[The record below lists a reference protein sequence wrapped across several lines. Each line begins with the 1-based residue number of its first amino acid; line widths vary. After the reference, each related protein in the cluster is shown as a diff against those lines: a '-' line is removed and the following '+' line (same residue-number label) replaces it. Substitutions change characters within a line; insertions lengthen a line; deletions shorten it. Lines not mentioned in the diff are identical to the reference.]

1 MSSFLELKDLKVHFP
16 IRGGIFNTIQD
27 WVYAVDGVDMIIEEG
42 KTYGLVGE
50 SGSGK
55 TTIGKAIIGLEPIT
69 SGQVLY
75 NGVDVTNKARSR
87 KSEYAD
93 YNKDIQMIFQDST
106 SSLNPKKRIRDII
119 AEPMRNY
126 FNYTD
131 AEEMNEVIRL
141 LEIVGLNED
150 AIYRYPHEFSGGQRQ
165 RIGVAR
171 AVASSPKL
179 IIADEPTSALDLS
192 VQAQVLNFMRR
203 IQDEYGLSYLFISHD
218 LSVVKYMADDIA
230 IMHRGR
236 FVERGLK
243 EKIFEDPQHIYTRRL
258 LSAIP
263 QIDALNRDKHKAER
277 QAVERAYQ
285 EQQNQYYAETGRV
298 YDLQT
303 FDDNHWVALNPKD
316 IAHSSNSSVNE
327 QSEGGN

>member
-1 MSSFLELKDLKVHFP
+1 MSFLELKDLKVHFP

-55 TTIGKAIIGLEPIT
+55 TTIGKAIIGLEGVT
-69 SGQVLY
+69 DGQVIY

-87 KSEYAD
+87 RAEYKD

-106 SSLNPKKRIRDII
+106 SSLNPKKRIKDII

-126 FNYTD
+126 FDYTKN
-131 AEEMNEVIRL
+131 EERDEVIRL

-236 FVERGLK
+236 FVERGSK
-243 EKIFEDPQHIYTRRL
+243 EKIFKDPQHIYTRRL

-263 QIDALNRDKHKAER
+263 QIDPLNRDQHKVER
-277 QAVERAYQ
+277 QAVEKEYH
-285 EQQNQYYAETGRV
+285 EQQIHYYSENGRV

-303 FDDNHWVALNPKD
+303 FDKEHWVALNPEDNNQK
-316 IAHSSNSSVNE
+316 SNVLE
-327 QSEGGN
+327 TQQSEGGK